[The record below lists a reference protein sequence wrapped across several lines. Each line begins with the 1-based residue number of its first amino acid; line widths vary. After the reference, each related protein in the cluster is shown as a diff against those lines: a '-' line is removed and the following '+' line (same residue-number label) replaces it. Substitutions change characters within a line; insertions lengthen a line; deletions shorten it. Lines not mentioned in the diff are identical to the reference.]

1 MAECERCKQQT
12 AQDFYEMKLTSKYL
26 QVWIIF
32 SRLESYKIRINT
44 VKKAKVVTAVWGT
57 NLIQILAALAIFDQ
71 DDMKKNVNRITAT
84 WWNGRFENG

>member
-1 MAECERCKQQT
+1 MWTELEPWYSSRT
-12 AQDFYEMKLTSKYL
+12 A
-26 QVWIIF
+26 
-32 SRLESYKIRINT
+32 
-44 VKKAKVVTAVWGT
+44 VTAVWGT

>member
-1 MAECERCKQQT
+1 
-12 AQDFYEMKLTSKYL
+12 MKLTSKYL

-84 WWNGRFENG
+84 WWNGRFKNG

>member
-1 MAECERCKQQT
+1 
-12 AQDFYEMKLTSKYL
+12 MKLTSKYL

>member
-12 AQDFYEMKLTSKYL
+12 AHDFYEMKLTSKYL

-32 SRLESYKIRINT
+32 SRLESYTIRINT
-44 VKKAKVVTAVWGT
+44 VKKTKVVTAVWGT

-71 DDMKKNVNRITAT
+71 DDMKKNVKRITAT

>member
-1 MAECERCKQQT
+1 
-12 AQDFYEMKLTSKYL
+12 MKLTSKYL

-32 SRLESYKIRINT
+32 PRLESYKIRINT